1 MTNPFSKLSPRSI
14 RVIYTLLTLI
24 VLGLCLLN
32 FSVQMF
38 ERVTGNDQ
46 CRWIDTDTSKLLIRE
61 IVSGGVA
68 EHAGI
73 KDGDFLV
80 KINGE
85 SFKTSQEA
93 QLRINKL
100 AGSYAIYSIERNGVQ
115 FDTRVLILKY
125 INLGYFGQFL
135 FGLGFLLVGYVVV
148 IVKPLGKIQRMF
160 ARYSIYSML
169 FFGFSVFNINPQ
181 TDPYWRV
188 VLFGFMSIFT
198 SIFAPP
204 PLVRF
209 FLFFPVKRKWHSSR
223 VFTIILYSI
232 SFLLVVGIIV
242 NGILV
247 RGPQWLT
254 LTFLFTRYAFFFTGF
269 AIFVRSYFAFVPKEQ
284 RVQLRP
290 VLIGVAIGLILFT
303 YAFAVQTLIPF
314 AAFLNPTI
322 LLPMM
327 LLVVVPMFFGYAIF
341 RHRLM
346 DVDVVIRRSLI
357 YGTVTAALAA
367 IYLVSVYGIGT
378 LVNYFFGVQD
388 NQLLV
393 VVSLVVV
400 AFVFDPVKQRFQN
413 GIDRVFFH
421 ERYDYQQALLE
432 FTQELPRLM
441 EMEHILHSIVSRLS
455 STMHIEKI
463 SVFICGE
470 KEGCNSAAQNLDQTD
485 CMFSDGEHTLM
496 ALLQKTRKPADLHLL
511 GDEYDL
517 TDLKS
522 EEKEKL
528 LRSGIVL
535 AVPMFLQDRLV
546 GFINVGPKMSGKVYS
561 QEDINLLATVAGQAA
576 IAIENSR
583 LHKSEIDQQRVK
595 EELDLARKIQQG
607 LFPKTNPVISG
618 LDISGV
624 SVPALSVG
632 GDYYDFIQLSPNK
645 ILAVVA
651 DVSGK
656 GMSAALYMSKVQGM
670 VQLAAHIYKTPK
682 EMLTNINRRIF
693 DGMDRRS
700 FITMILALFD
710 MKKKE
715 VRICRAGH
723 NKALLGVNGKFR
735 FLEGG
740 GIGLGLE
747 RGPVF
752 EDAIEEVRIPI
763 KPESLFL
770 FYTDGITEAMNE
782 KKQQLGETAIVDV
795 LKAKRHLS
803 AESIQHAILTRV
815 GKFRG
820 SAEQHD
826 DVTMVVVKSKNEK
839 NNSRK

>member
-1 MTNPFSKLSPRSI
+1 
-14 RVIYTLLTLI
+14 
-24 VLGLCLLN
+24 
-32 FSVQMF
+32 MF
-38 ERVTGNDQ
+38 ERGAGNDQ
-46 CRWIDTDTSKLLIRE
+46 CRWVDQDSSRLLIKD
-61 IVSGGVA
+61 IVRGGVA
-68 EHAGI
+68 EKAGLV
-73 KDGDFLV
+73 DGDILV
-80 KINGE
+80 KIDGKN
-85 SFKTSQEA
+85 FKTGSEA
-93 QLRINKL
+93 ESMISKKI
-100 AGSYAIYSIERNGVQ
+100 GSYVTYTIERGGVQ
-115 FDTRVLILKY
+115 IEKRVLILKL
-125 INLGYFGQFL
+125 INLIFLAQSL
-135 FGLGFLLVGYVVV
+135 FGLGFLFVGYVVV
-148 IVKPLGKIQRMF
+148 MVKPQGKIQRMF
-160 ARYSIYSML
+160 GRFSLFSML
-169 FFGFSVFNINPQ
+169 FFGLYQLGFDAQ
-181 TDPYWRV
+181 TIPLWQARFISGGALV
-188 VLFGFMSIFT
+188 A

-204 PLVRF
+204 LFIRF
-209 FLFFPVKRKWHSSR
+209 FLFFPIKRKGHSSKLL
-223 VFTIILYSI
+223 IAILYAISI
-232 SFLLVVGIIV
+232 FITLAIIFFARTGNQSLALILFFSRHGFILIGFGIFIH
-242 NGILV
+242 
-247 RGPQWLT
+247 
-254 LTFLFTRYAFFFTGF
+254 
-269 AIFVRSYFAFVPKEQ
+269 SYFHYVPQGQ
-284 RVQLRP
+284 RAQLRP
-290 VLIGVAIGLILFT
+290 VLIGVALCILIFA
-303 YAFAVQTLIPF
+303 YAIAVQSIDPV
-314 AAFLNPTI
+314 AAFLNPPI
-322 LLPMM
+322 LFPVM
-327 LLVVVPMFFGYAIF
+327 LLVAVPIFFGYAIF

-378 LVNYFFGVQD
+378 LVNYFFGAQD
-388 NQLLV
+388 NQVLI
-393 VVSLVVV
+393 VVSLIVV

-413 GIDRVFFH
+413 WIDRIFFH

-441 EMEHILHSIVSRLS
+441 EMEPILNSIVSRLS

-470 KEGCNSAAQNLDQTD
+470 KEGCSTALRNINQADSTFQ
-485 CMFSDGEHTLM
+485 DGDGTLI
-496 ALLQKTRKPADLHLL
+496 ALLRETHMPVDLHLL
-511 GDEYDL
+511 GDEYDQ
-517 TDLKS
+517 TNLKN

-535 AVPMFLQDRLV
+535 SVPMFLQDRLI
-546 GFINVGPKMSGKVYS
+546 GFINVGQKMSGKVYS

-607 LFPKTNPVISG
+607 LFPKRNPEIPG
-618 LDISGV
+618 LDIAGI

-632 GDYYDFIQLSPNK
+632 GDYYDFIQLGSNK

-670 VQLAAHIYKTPK
+670 VQLAAHIYSTPK

-723 NKALLGVNGKFR
+723 NKALLSVNGQIR

-752 EDAIEEVRIPI
+752 ENTIEEIRLPVAPD
-763 KPESLFL
+763 SLFL
-770 FYTDGITEAMNE
+770 FYTDGVTEAMNE
-782 KKQQLGETAIVDV
+782 DQQQLGEKAIVDV
-795 LKAKRHLS
+795 LKSKRHLS
-803 AESIQHAILTRV
+803 AESIQHAILTTV
-815 GKFRG
+815 EQFRG

-826 DVTMVVVKSKNEK
+826 DVTMVIVKSKK
-839 NNSRK
+839 RKMGART

>member
-1 MTNPFSKLSPRSI
+1 MINPFSKLSQRSI
-14 RVIYTLLTLI
+14 RVIYTILNFF
-24 VLGLCLLN
+24 VLSLCLFN

-46 CRWIDTDTSKLLIRE
+46 CRWVDQDSSRLLIKD
-61 IVSGGVA
+61 IVRGGVA
-68 EHAGI
+68 EQAGI

-85 SFKTSQEA
+85 NFKKSNDA
-93 QLRINKL
+93 QLIINKL
-100 AGSYAIYSIERNGVQ
+100 AGSHTIYSIERNGVQ
-115 FDTRVLILKY
+115 FDTRVLILKN
-125 INLGYFGQFL
+125 INLAYFGQFL

-148 IVKPLGKIQRMF
+148 IVKPMGKIQRMF

-169 FFGFSVFNINPQ
+169 FFGFSAINLDSQ
-181 TDPYWRV
+181 TNPSWRL
-188 VLFGFMSIFT
+188 VLLWFMFIFT
-198 SIFAPP
+198 SLVAPP

-223 VFTIILYSI
+223 VFTVLLYSI
-232 SFLLVVGIIV
+232 SLLLLVGLIV
-242 NGILV
+242 NGIII

-254 LTFLFTRYAFFFTGF
+254 IAFAIGRYTFFCTGF
-269 AIFVRSYFAFVPKEQ
+269 IIFIQSYFSLVPKEQ

-290 VLIGVAIGLILFT
+290 VLIGVAIGLIIFA
-303 YAFAVQTLIPF
+303 YALAVQTFIPF

-327 LLVVVPMFFGYAIF
+327 LLAVVPMFFGYAIF

-357 YGTVTAALAA
+357 YGAVTASLAA
-367 IYLVSVYGIGT
+367 VYLVSVYGIGT

-388 NQLLV
+388 NQLFIV
-393 VVSLVVV
+393 ASLIVV
-400 AFVFDPVKQRFQN
+400 AFVFDPIKQRFQN
-413 GIDRVFFH
+413 GIDRLFFH
-421 ERYDYQQALLE
+421 ERYDYQKALLE

-441 EMEHILHSIVSRLS
+441 EMENILHSIVSRLS

-470 KEGCNSAAQNLDQTD
+470 KEGCNTASQNLDQAD
-485 CMFSDGEHTLM
+485 CLFSDGDHTLM
-496 ALLQKTRKPADLHLL
+496 ALLRETRMPVDLHLL

-517 TDLKS
+517 TNLKD
-522 EEKEKL
+522 EEKQKL

-535 AVPMFLQDRLV
+535 SVPMFLQDRLV
-546 GFINVGPKMSGKVYS
+546 GFINVGQKMSGKVYS

-607 LFPKTNPVISG
+607 LFPKTNPEISG

-624 SVPALSVG
+624 SLPALSVG
-632 GDYYDFIQLSPNK
+632 GDYYDFIQLDSHK

-670 VQLAAHIYKTPK
+670 VQLAAHIYHTPK
-682 EMLTNINRRIF
+682 EMLININRRIF

-710 MKKKE
+710 LKKNE

-723 NKALLGVNGKFR
+723 NKALLSMEGSIQ

-740 GIGLGLE
+740 GMGLGLE
-747 RGPVF
+747 PGPMF
-752 EDAIEEVRIPI
+752 DNAIEEVRLPL
-763 KPESLFL
+763 KPDHLFL

-782 KKQQLGETAIVDV
+782 KQQQLGEKAIIDV
-795 LKAKRHLS
+795 LKKKRHQP
-803 AESIQHAILTRV
+803 AERIQRAILEKV
-815 GKFRG
+815 EKFRG

-826 DVTMVVVKSKNEK
+826 DVTMVVVKRKKGRSKK
-839 NNSRK
+839 K